1 MESGD
6 KRTPEGA
13 LWDGLSDRVTLSAWQ
28 TSVGTVFLTE
38 GTAYTK
44 PLSGEQ

>member
-1 MESGD
+1 MESGE
-6 KRTPEGA
+6 KGAPEGA
-13 LWDGLSDRVTLSAWQ
+13 LWDGPSDRVTLSAWR
-28 TSVGTVFLTE
+28 TSAGRVLLTE